1 MWIIPVLFL
10 IAELAC
16 VVRVR
21 ASEPSMW
28 GTSTTQPVPEG
39 AAVALVFDRQEY
51 FLGENILVHFVIEN
65 TGGVPFSSHWGGDS
79 RGSSRPLRFKVT
91 ATDETGRVAEDPD
104 PFPMCF
110 GGFGGQHTLK
120 PGEKFIT
127 TLALMRYCQIDKP
140 GVYTIRATHDFGWKE
155 GERKRPV
162 GEAKIT
168 LRMPDATQA
177 EGVVAQMEQLP
188 EQPNAMYGQ
197 RGSDYADFGCL
208 RQPVYLE
215 PLLRRARAGNR
226 RALGGLAGIPTP
238 EATQAMI
245 QLAGDSLTRSSRSTP
260 AMPS

>member
-188 EQPNAMYGQ
+188 EQTQCDVRPTRERLRGLWMSAPTGLPRAASAPSAGGQ
-197 RGSDYADFGCL
+197 SPRPLADWPAS
-208 RQPVYLE
+208 RP
-215 PLLRRARAGNR
+215 RRR
-226 RALGGLAGIPTP
+226 RK
-238 EATQAMI
+238 
-245 QLAGDSLTRSSRSTP
+245 R
-260 AMPS
+260 